1 MNFRFK
7 LFKKMIF
14 NEKFIEEIKVV
25 NGLDNE
31 GKNLFSLIFKT

>member
-1 MNFRFK
+1 
-7 LFKKMIF
+7 MIF

-31 GKNLFSLIFKT
+31 GKNLSFCLYVKLYLLSL